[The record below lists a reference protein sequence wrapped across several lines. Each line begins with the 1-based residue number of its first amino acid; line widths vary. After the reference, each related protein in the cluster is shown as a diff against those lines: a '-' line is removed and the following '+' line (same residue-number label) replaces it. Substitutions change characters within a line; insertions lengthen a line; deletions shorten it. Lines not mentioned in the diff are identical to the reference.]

1 MTSFTVI
8 GDVMIDVLARIDQ
21 PIAYGSDTPAHI
33 TRSVGGSAANT
44 AAWLAALGQ
53 QVRLVAATGDDA
65 ARRDIEVSFDARGV
79 EPHLERVP
87 SAATGTC
94 IVVIDESGERTMLP
108 DTGANAHLSS
118 PWCLDHLGEGHLH
131 ASAYPLFQS
140 TTAETLVCALREAR
154 SRGLSTSLDLASS
167 APVALHRDAVR
178 EACAVV
184 DIVFSNEAE
193 ARALLDS
200 DESMTNE
207 QLECALRGLASLVV
221 LKLGRD
227 GALALTP
234 DSVSRVRAVPVDVVD
249 TTGAGDALAAGF
261 LAAWIRT
268 GDLTTALGEGVRTA
282 ARVIERV
289 GAGPP
294 PLVAGD

>member
-8 GDVMIDVLARIDQ
+8 GDVMIDVLARIDR
-21 PIAYGSDTPAHI
+21 PIAYGSDTPARI

-65 ARRDIEVSFDARGV
+65 ARHDIEASLDSRGV
-79 EPHLERVP
+79 EPHLERV
-87 SAATGTC
+87 ARATTGTC

-108 DTGANAHLSS
+108 DTGANAHLSRS
-118 PWCLDHLGEGHLH
+118 WCLDRLGEGHLH

-140 TTAETLVCALREAR
+140 TTAETLLCALREAR
-154 SRGLSTSLDLASS
+154 SRGLTTSLDLASS
-167 APVALHRDAVR
+167 APVALHRNTVR
-178 EACAVV
+178 EACALV

-193 ARALLDS
+193 ARALLDF
-200 DESMTNE
+200 DESMAHE
-207 QLECALRGLASLVV
+207 ELESALRGLATLVV

-227 GALALTP
+227 GAIALTS
-234 DSVSRVRAVPVDVVD
+234 DAVSRVPAVPVDVVD

-261 LAAWIRT
+261 LTEWIRT
-268 GDLTTALGEGVRTA
+268 NDLTTALGEGVRTA

-294 PLVAGD
+294 PPVAGD